1 MIKKREFIWNTLGSF
16 ISSILNAIILAFC
29 TRLNGIE
36 IAGMFSISYATA
48 CILDAIG
55 NFGLRIYQTTDTKRK
70 NTFSE
75 YLVTRFFAVALMVIV
90 GLIFVFATGYTHEK
104 LYICLLLIIFRVIEN
119 ISETYQAEF
128 QLNGRLELGGKTIVY
143 RNIAGLIVF
152 FILDLITRNIIISLI
167 GLVLA
172 NLIIFILYD
181 LRLINKFTKT
191 NLHVNKKEVIKI
203 IKDCAPLAVST
214 LISMYV
220 INAVKYAIDASGDY
234 TMQTYF
240 NIIYMPTFVINMIS
254 IFIIKPFL
262 KPFGDYWNGKEYKK
276 FLKIVLIIIGVLAV
290 ATLCAEI
297 GAYLLGIPF
306 LNLLYGVELSEYKT
320 HLLLL
325 IFSGFL
331 YASANVFFNALGTM
345 RRQKLTTVTYIL
357 TAVFALFVPTK
368 LVDLY
373 QMTGAAASCIAIMG
387 LLFIFMA
394 IFFTYVYISNVKK
407 NNIGKLEKGRG
418 V

>member
-1 MIKKREFIWNTLGSF
+1 
-16 ISSILNAIILAFC
+16 
-29 TRLNGIE
+29 
-36 IAGMFSISYATA
+36 
-48 CILDAIG
+48 
-55 NFGLRIYQTTDTKRK
+55 
-70 NTFSE
+70 
-75 YLVTRFFAVALMVIV
+75 
-90 GLIFVFATGYTHEK
+90 
-104 LYICLLLIIFRVIEN
+104 
-119 ISETYQAEF
+119 
-128 QLNGRLELGGKTIVY
+128 
-143 RNIAGLIVF
+143 
-152 FILDLITRNIIISLI
+152 
-167 GLVLA
+167 
-172 NLIIFILYD
+172 
-181 LRLINKFTKT
+181 
-191 NLHVNKKEVIKI
+191 
-203 IKDCAPLAVST
+203 
-214 LISMYV
+214 MYV

-297 GAYLLGIPF
+297 GAYLLGIPL

-373 QMTGAAASCIAIMG
+373 QMTGAAASCIVIMG

-407 NNIGKLEKGRG
+407 NKK

>member
-1 MIKKREFIWNTLGSF
+1 MIKKREFIWNTIGSL

-48 CILDAIG
+48 SILDAIG

-75 YLVTRFFAVALMVIV
+75 YLVTRFFAVVLMVIV

-143 RNIAGLIVF
+143 RNIAGLVVF

-254 IFIIKPFL
+254 IFIINPFL
-262 KPFGDYWNGKEYKK
+262 KP
-276 FLKIVLIIIGVLAV
+276 
-290 ATLCAEI
+290 AEI

-357 TAVFALFVPTK
+357 TTVFALFVPTK

-373 QMTGAAASCIAIMG
+373 QMTGAATSCIVIMG

-407 NNIGKLEKGRG
+407 NKK